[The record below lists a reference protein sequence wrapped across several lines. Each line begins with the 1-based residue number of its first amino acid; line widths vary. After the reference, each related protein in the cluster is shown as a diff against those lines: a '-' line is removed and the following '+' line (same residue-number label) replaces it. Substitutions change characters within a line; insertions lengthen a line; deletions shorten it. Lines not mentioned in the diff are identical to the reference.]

1 MKNFV
6 KWFGIIAL
14 VAVIGF
20 AFTACE
26 ETPKDELDGTTW
38 KATYTYTIQSNT
50 QTAKYTLTCKSPNFT
65 IITVYPDGH
74 DMTQTGTYKISGST
88 VTFKTSTGGSYT
100 ATLSGNKLTMK
111 SSEIELVY
119 TKQ

>member
-26 ETPKDELDGTTW
+26 EPQDDSKDELDGTTW
-38 KATYTYTIQSNT
+38 TATMASGAT
-50 QTAKYTLTCKSPNFT
+50 TADYTLTFKSPNFT
-65 IITVYPDGH
+65 MAVSVNGGTPNSRN
-74 DMTQTGTYKISGST
+74 GTYEISDST
-88 VTFKTSTGGSYT
+88 VTFKYSASDSMEG
-100 ATLSGNKLTMK
+100 TLSGDTITINL
-111 SSEIELVY
+111 SGEIVF